1 MDICSICH
9 SRSLTFPE
17 LPHAIL
23 TNDEDVGTRDAGCLV
38 EVILI
43 KIVSNP
49 RTRGR
54 TSHSEREFALAE
66 MSFDHETALRTASR

>member
-9 SRSLTFPE
+9 SRSLTLPE

-43 KIVSNP
+43 KIVSNL

-54 TSHSEREFALAE
+54 TSDSEREFALVE
-66 MSFDHETALRTASR
+66 MSFDHETALRTAAR